1 MYLRPYRVVLLGWP
15 DAIPASRG
23 YTENRSFSPPT
34 SLLCSSRIACAFT
47 PNTMRTARGQFAHC
61 HNSTFRPSSQDTKRY
76 FLSASAKESHALS
89 WISLIAP
96 SSIKSHAL
104 SGHPAGF
111 RP

>member
-1 MYLRPYRVVLLGWP
+1 MFAMAGYYVGWP
-15 DAIPASRG
+15 ALISGLRELAAFNSRG
-23 YTENRSFSPPT
+23 RSRSQPVHSLQTPCGPPG
-34 SLLCSSRIACAFT
+34 
-47 PNTMRTARGQFAHC
+47 GQFAHC
-61 HNSTFRPSSQDTKRY
+61 HNSTFRPSSQDAKRY

-96 SSIKSHAL
+96 SNIKSHAL